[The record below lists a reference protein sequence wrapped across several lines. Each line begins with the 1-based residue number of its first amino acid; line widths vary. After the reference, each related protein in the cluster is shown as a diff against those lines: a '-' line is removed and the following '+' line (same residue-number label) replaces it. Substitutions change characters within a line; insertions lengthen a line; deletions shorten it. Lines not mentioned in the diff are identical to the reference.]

1 MIMIRR
7 SGRGSGIAH
16 GTAQPPVVL
25 LKTGSARRFG
35 RVLRSGNRLSCIVEY
50 QMTSIRG
57 LSHRSFERTL
67 ASAKRTMVLSEI
79 VKLAID
85 SFRVNKV
92 RFMLTA
98 LGMVIGA
105 ASVVMVVTIGKTGKQ
120 YILDEIQG
128 IGINE
133 VEVEYSGGGASSPGM
148 QDYRSDFLTR
158 EDETAVLEQVPSVM
172 ASSPVLDM
180 PDRISLGNGVEK
192 DILVLG
198 VGPQYKDVRNLVIVS
213 GRFFDEE
220 DDASHAHVAEVTIP
234 FAQERF
240 GSADAAVNQSFEIK
254 GIPFTIVGTF
264 KERVDTFGQT
274 EIADQTILI
283 PYSVA
288 RYFTGTNDVKQL
300 YFSIR
305 NSAEVEA
312 AKEQIL
318 AVIRKRHQPT
328 SVYKGQTLTAVLE
341 MGRQI
346 ANALTLIL
354 LMVSA
359 VTLVVGGVGIMN
371 IMLASVRSRIREIGI
386 RKALGATAREI
397 KLQFLLEAV
406 FISLAGGIVG
416 TLLGL
421 AVPLSIRFFTDY
433 HVAISG
439 LAAIVALL
447 SSSLVGVIFGTL
459 PATRAAQMDP
469 VESLKYE

>member
-1 MIMIRR
+1 
-7 SGRGSGIAH
+7 
-16 GTAQPPVVL
+16 
-25 LKTGSARRFG
+25 
-35 RVLRSGNRLSCIVEY
+35 
-50 QMTSIRG
+50 MTSIRG
-57 LSHRSFERTL
+57 LSHLSFEHTL
-67 ASAKRTMVLSEI
+67 DSAKRTMVLSEI
-79 VKLAID
+79 VRLAID

-105 ASVVMVVTIGKTGKQ
+105 ASLVLVVTIGKTGKQ

-133 VEVEYSGGGASSPGM
+133 VEIEYSGGGASSPGL
-148 QDYRSDFLTR
+148 QDYRNDFLTR
-158 EDETAVLEQVPSVM
+158 QDETAVLQQVPSVM

-198 VGPQYKDVRNLVIVS
+198 VSAQYKLVRNLVIVA
-213 GRFFDEE
+213 GRFFDDQ
-220 DDASHAHVAEVTIP
+220 DDASHAHAAVVTIP

-240 GSADAAVNQSFEIK
+240 GSADAAVNQSFNIK
-254 GIPFTIVGTF
+254 GIPFTIIGVF
-264 KERVDTFGQT
+264 KERVNTFGQT

-305 NSAEVEA
+305 DSAEVEPA
-312 AKEQIL
+312 AKQIL
-318 AVIRKRHQPT
+318 AVIQKRHQPT
-328 SVYKGQTLTAVLE
+328 SVYKAQTLTAVLDTA
-341 MGRQI
+341 RLI
-346 ANALTLIL
+346 ANALTLVL
-354 LMVSA
+354 LLVSA
-359 VTLVVGGVGIMN
+359 VTLMVGGVGIMN

-397 KLQFLLEAV
+397 KLQFLMEAV
-406 FISLAGGIVG
+406 FISLAGGIIG

-433 HVAISG
+433 HIAISG

-447 SSSLVGVIFGTL
+447 SSTIVGIVFGTL